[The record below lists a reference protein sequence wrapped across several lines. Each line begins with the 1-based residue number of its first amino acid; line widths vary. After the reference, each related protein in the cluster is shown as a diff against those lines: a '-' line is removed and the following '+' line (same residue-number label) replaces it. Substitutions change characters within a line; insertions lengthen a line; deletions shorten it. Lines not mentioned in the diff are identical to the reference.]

1 MVSET
6 AFPTFRLAS
15 DEAVFP
21 DRFPLILE
29 PSSQPVLADLTPQT
43 QLALALRD
51 QQAATIN
58 RGGIGVELVGDTSV
72 TLFTWYRFIVLTA
85 TVALY
90 SVPSRD
96 RWFQHP
102 GRGASRAGF
111 GHRVN
116 ASPLSLES
124 DPRLRAEAPSGG
136 GAGGQGSSGQP
147 SPIAEHGSGVP
158 GVDDL
163 FDFVELRRPMW

>member
-85 TVALY
+85 TVALFLY
-90 SVPSRD
+90 LREIVGFST
-96 RWFQHP
+96 
-102 GRGASRAGF
+102 RA
-111 GHRVN
+111 V
-116 ASPLSLES
+116 A
-124 DPRLRAEAPSGG
+124 LRAL
-136 GAGGQGSSGQP
+136 
-147 SPIAEHGSGVP
+147 
-158 GVDDL
+158 DL
-163 FDFVELRRPMW
+163 AIESTRRR